1 MFISVDDT
9 QLYITSFGAMNAPPI
24 LFLSGWIGSWEDWA
38 DTMSILSQDWRTI
51 SYDHRGTG
59 ASVAPTESIRLET
72 LVDDVFRVL
81 DHYDIK
87 QCVLAAMSAG
97 AGVALSAALRHPER
111 FSKLVMANSMDFRNA
126 PQPNSPFLTALE
138 NNYEAALDF
147 FAKACVP
154 EPDSQHIQRW
164 GRQILTR
171 ATPEAALALFRMAR
185 GIDLRQDL
193 AKITLPILLLHGD
206 LDTISPL
213 ESAQWLST
221 VLPNAKL
228 EVVLGTG
235 HVPIMTRAEE
245 VAKHINAFGSVL
257 LN

>member
-1 MFISVDDT
+1 MFISLGDT
-9 QLYITSFGAMNAPPI
+9 KLYTTSFGARNAPPI
-24 LFLSGWIGSWEDWA
+24 LFVSGWIGSWEDWA

-59 ASVAPTESIRLET
+59 ASVAATESIQLET

-81 DHYDIK
+81 DHYQIK

-97 AGVALSAALRHPER
+97 AGVALSAVLRHPER
-111 FSKLVMANSMDFRNA
+111 FSKLVLANSMDFRSGS
-126 PQPNSPFLTALE
+126 QPNSPFLTALE

-154 EPDSQHIQRW
+154 EPDCQHIRRW

-171 ATPEAALALFRMAR
+171 ASKEAALALFRMAR
-185 GIDLRQDL
+185 GIDSRQDL
-193 AKITLPILLLHGD
+193 AKITLPTLLLHGD

-235 HVPIMTRAEE
+235 HVPIMTRAPE
-245 VAKHINAFGSVL
+245 VARLINDFGSVL
-257 LN
+257 